1 VIALGEGP
9 LSKMTVFLSESES
22 SPVSYTLSLGDNALN
37 LNELVGKRIK
47 LHYQGKI
54 TCSHCGRNTRKSFA
68 QGHCYPCFTKLA
80 SCDTCIMSPEK
91 CHFSAGTCREPEW
104 GQQFC
109 MAPHIVYLA
118 NSSGLKVGITRETQ
132 VPTRWID
139 QGAIEAIP
147 VFRVSTRL
155 LSGLVEV
162 AFKQHVSDRT
172 NWRAMLKGQ
181 VSELNLVEERA
192 RLLALVA
199 DDIDAIRAEHPDEI
213 IELAETQS
221 KTSMT
226 YPVDVWPE
234 KVVSHNLDKNPD
246 VEGTLMG
253 IKGQYLILDTGCINI
268 RKFGSYHVELS
279 IEEPSIED

>member
-1 VIALGEGP
+1 MIALGEGP
-9 LSKMTVFLSESES
+9 LSKMTVALGQSEQGS
-22 SPVSYTLSLGDNALN
+22 VSYTLSLGVNALN
-37 LNELVGKRIK
+37 LNELIGKRIS

-80 SCDTCIMSPEK
+80 SCDVCIMSPEK

-181 VSELNLVEERA
+181 VTELNLVEERA
-192 RLLALVA
+192 KLLTLVA
-199 DDIDAIRAEHPDEI
+199 ADIDAIRAEHPDETI
-213 IELAETQS
+213 ALAETQS
-221 KTSMT
+221 KTSMS

-234 KVVSHNLDKNPD
+234 KIVSHNLDKNPQ
-246 VEGTLMG
+246 VEGVLMG
-253 IKGQYLILDTGCINI
+253 IKGQYLMLDTGCINI

-279 IEEPSIED
+279 VEDK

>member
-1 VIALGEGP
+1 MIALGEGP
-9 LSKMTVFLSESES
+9 LSKMTVVLDQ
-22 SPVSYTLSLGDNALN
+22 PVSYKLPLGDQSLN
-37 LNELVGKRIK
+37 LNELLGKRIQ

-80 SCDTCIMSPEK
+80 SCDICIMSPEK

-132 VPTRWID
+132 VPIRWID

-192 RLLALVA
+192 KLLTLVA
-199 DDIDAIRAEHPDEI
+199 DDIDAIRAEHPNEV

-221 KTSMT
+221 KTSMS

-234 KVVSHNLDKNPD
+234 KVISHNLDKNPYA
-246 VEGTLMG
+246 EGVLMG

-279 IEEPSIED
+279 VED

>member
-1 VIALGEGP
+1 MIVLGEGP
-9 LSKMTVFLSESES
+9 LSKMTVALGQSDLSEDST
-22 SPVSYTLSLGDNALN
+22 VSYTLSLGDNELN
-37 LNELVGKRIK
+37 LNELVGKRIS
-47 LHYQGKI
+47 LHYQSKI

-104 GQQFC
+104 GETFC

-181 VSELNLVEERA
+181 VDELNLVEERA

-199 DDIDAIRAEHPDEI
+199 DDIDAIRAEHPDEVI
-213 IELAETQS
+213 ALAETQS
-221 KTSMT
+221 KTSMS

-234 KVVSHNLDKNPD
+234 KIASHNLDKNPHVD
-246 VEGTLMG
+246 GVLMG
-253 IKGQYLILDTGCINI
+253 IKGQYLMLDTGCINI

-279 IEEPSIED
+279 VEDK